1 MRGSVRTDFRQR
13 PVWQCLGSFPIFVVL
28 RSVAQVLEAWDRFP
42 FLLFYDQL
50 HTETTEK
57 KDAYEKELMEN
68 QFVSLEEYE
77 EQLGKCF
84 KLGMKDFSIASGS

>member
-1 MRGSVRTDFRQR
+1 MINVFSNYTLQYDHVTTHSLLERRLV
-13 PVWQCLGSFPIFVVL
+13 
-28 RSVAQVLEAWDRFP
+28 EAWDRFP

-68 QFVSLEEYE
+68 QFVSLEEY
-77 EQLGKCF
+77 LS
-84 KLGMKDFSIASGS
+84 LIHI